1 MESTIVSL
9 DQASIDAIVQALG
22 PLLDDYMRL
31 MLNEVFLYIQIAAGL
46 ILGGLVGVTFWLKL
60 RT

>member
-46 ILGGLVGVTFWLKL
+46 ILGGLVGVIFWLKL